1 MSSVLTMSPSKVV
14 DDAIE
19 DLRQA
24 LKEDAEKGG
33 RRGWEL
39 LMKFDQ
45 YTTRAWMATNQQ
57 KLPDTTTPDPTRPP
71 FNTSTI
77 NFLETMNG

>member
-1 MSSVLTMSPSKVV
+1 MKPSKVV

-45 YTTRAWMATNQQ
+45 YTTRAWMATDQQ
-57 KLPDTTTPDPTRPP
+57 KSTTPDPTRPP

>member
-1 MSSVLTMSPSKVV
+1 MSPSKVV

-39 LMKFDQ
+39 LMKFNQ

-57 KLPDTTTPDPTRPP
+57 KSPDTTTPDPTRPP

-77 NFLETMNG
+77 DFLETMNG

>member
-1 MSSVLTMSPSKVV
+1 MKPSKVV

-19 DLRQA
+19 DFRQA

-33 RRGWEL
+33 QRGWKM

-57 KLPDTTTPDPTRPP
+57 KTATHDPTRPP